1 PPAAG
6 SAASWRDGAS
16 MRYLILGLAV
26 AVAAI
31 LTLVF
36 LEPFGGSDGVEDT
49 GSPGTNICDRPLPAL
64 GSGQITKEQ
73 FDTVDAGM
81 DLVISL
87 AAEGDVSRAQEAFF
101 SVVHDFTHDVDGPLR
116 DSNDDLAKRL
126 CKAVAQI
133 ETEFAFGGE
142 AATIAEES
150 ESIRDLL
157 RQAAAEMGF
166 DE

>member
-1 PPAAG
+1 
-6 SAASWRDGAS
+6 

-36 LEPFGGSDGVEDT
+36 LEPFGGSDRVEDAVDT

-64 GSGQITKEQ
+64 GSGQITKEK

-81 DLVISL
+81 DRVIPL
-87 AAEGDVSRAQEAFF
+87 AAEGDVIGAQVVFF
-101 SVVHDFTHDVDGPLR
+101 SEVHDFTHDVDGPLR
-116 DSNDDLAKRL
+116 DSNDDLAKGL

-133 ETEFAFGGE
+133 EAEFAFGGE
-142 AATIAEES
+142 AATIAEEA
-150 ESIRDLL
+150 EGIRDLL
-157 RQAAAEMGF
+157 RRTAAEMGF
-166 DE
+166 DG